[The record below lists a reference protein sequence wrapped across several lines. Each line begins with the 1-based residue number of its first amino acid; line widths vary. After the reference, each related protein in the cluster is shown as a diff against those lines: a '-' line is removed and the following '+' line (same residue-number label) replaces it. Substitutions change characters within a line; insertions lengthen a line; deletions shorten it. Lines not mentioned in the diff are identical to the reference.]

1 MWIAVALLILDLRWY
16 KPEQH
21 LADLTKWA
29 RRLGRSVPKV
39 YHVLDAFGA
48 SQQVSSVWKTRGL
61 AGIAY
66 DIKLAGGHDI
76 CGETGVK
83 EFLRMGDAVA
93 RLHYT
98 LDGPYTSLHRFC
110 SFCSLS
116 LRFSVMFGAVCVASP
131 LAFHLRLHDGG
142 LVAAAPPCSLF
153 VPACASVHKR
163 SIARPRGDQRNFKV
177 RLEDAFGQ
185 TLSLN

>member
-83 EFLRMGDAVA
+83 EFLRMGMQLPDC
-93 RLHYT
+93 T
-98 LDGPYTSLHRFC
+98 T
-110 SFCSLS
+110 
-116 LRFSVMFGAVCVASP
+116 P
-131 LAFHLRLHDGG
+131 LMALTH
-142 LVAAAPPCSLF
+142 PCTVF
-153 VPACASVHKR
+153 VPSVHSR
-163 SIARPRGDQRNFKV
+163 CVSVSCLERCVWHLPLLSI
-177 RLEDAFGQ
+177 
-185 TLSLN
+185 